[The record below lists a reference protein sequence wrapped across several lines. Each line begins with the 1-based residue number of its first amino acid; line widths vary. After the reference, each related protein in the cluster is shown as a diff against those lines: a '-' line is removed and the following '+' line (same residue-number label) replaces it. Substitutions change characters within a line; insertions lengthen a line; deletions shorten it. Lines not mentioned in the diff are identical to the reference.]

1 MNAELFRKLASFGLS
16 VDQIGSVMDLIEER
30 DAIIAAK
37 EDARKAQIRARV
49 HKFRSKN
56 KQETLRNVT
65 ETEGNATKR
74 LTRAEDNYLP
84 TEISGQE
91 EKKKAAPKAL
101 SDLAAF
107 KADLEQDATS
117 EQVEA
122 FAKHRKTKNGQN
134 SAYSARLFRRDA
146 EACGLSVADAIDTA
160 ISRGWLTVKPEYLAG
175 RQARSTSPPLPPP
188 KQSAHNDILDAIIR
202 GDTNVSSGST
212 PTIDASYD
220 RTDGRSSPSPVRLY
234 AVPSGR

>member
-1 MNAELFRKLASFGLS
+1 MTPEMFRKLSALGLNNEQMAGVLEVFSEAETQAS
-16 VDQIGSVMDLIEER
+16 QAAEEGR
-30 DAIIAAK
+30 EK
-37 EDARKAQIRARV
+37 ARERWR
-49 HKFRSKN
+49 RWKN
-56 KQETLRNVT
+56 KQGTNV
-65 ETEGNATKR
+65 GKR
-74 LTRAEDNYLP
+74 LQTEANASKQLTRVEDNYLP

-175 RQARSTSPPLPPP
+175 RQARSTAPPLPPP

-212 PTIDASYD
+212 PTIDASYE
-220 RTDGRSSPSPVRLY
+220 RTDGRSPPGPVRLY